1 MHKVSTMMISCRTTP
16 ALRSMSLS
24 RGTVFTDIE
33 QERTN
38 TYPSSLTVS
47 VENADMVV

>member
-16 ALRSMSLS
+16 TLRSLSLS
-24 RGTVFTDIE
+24 RGTVFADIE
-33 QERTN
+33 QERTY
-38 TYPSSLTVS
+38 TYPSNLTVS